1 MITIFNVFIN
11 EVELHES
18 REVMKF
24 EVLKKNNLKRNII
37 IGGCVV
43 LIISAVILNFSS
55 ARYRST
61 ASVPIVDSEVNYVRP
76 DLNIVAIV
84 VDGVSTNTMPEGNYK
99 LLDTSYC
106 TINGED
112 ANVTLSW
119 DQTTQMLT
127 VTPFTTRGTKCYLYF
142 DELIGFTISQMLAGY
157 TKSTRTDFSTT
168 VTSTTTGAIYESAD
182 TTQYDNDGEVYYFAG
197 NPTDNYV
204 YFAGFYWRIIRI
216 NGDESIRLIY
226 QGTTADGNGQ
236 ITTSAYNSSSNINE
250 YVGFMYTVGSVHGS
264 GTSSTIKEELDKWYE
279 DNLLSYENN
288 IDTNAG
294 FCNDRTPSTSTSSS
308 NGEGGTGTTWTY
320 YGAYIRLE
328 NDSPTFKCSN
338 ESDLFTSLL
347 SNKGNKSLK
356 YPIGLITAD
365 EVVFAGGM
373 LGVSNVNQS
382 YYLYAGEDYWTMSP
396 SYFGAPVSYAPFVI
410 YVNSSGRLSLES
422 VYNVYSV
429 RPVINLKANTL
440 FTGSGTNSDPF
451 TVVS

>member
-1 MITIFNVFIN
+1 
-11 EVELHES
+11 
-18 REVMKF
+18 MKF
-24 EVLKKNNLKRNII
+24 EVLKKDNLKRNII
-37 IGGCVV
+37 IGVFVV
-43 LIISAVILNFSS
+43 LIISAVILNFTR
-55 ARYRST
+55 AKYRST

-76 DLNIVAIV
+76 DLNAVAIV
-84 VDGVSTNTMPEGNYK
+84 VDGETTNTMPEGNYK

-320 YGAYIRLE
+320 YGAYIRLVS
-328 NDSPTFKCSN
+328 NKTPNFTCSN
-338 ESDLFTSLL
+338 NDLFTVNS
-347 SNKGNKSLK
+347 SSKGNHALQ
-356 YPIGLITAD
+356 YPIWLLTAD
-365 EVVFAGGM
+365 EVVYAGGVNE
-373 LGVSNVNQS
+373 LSNTN
-382 YYLYAGEDYWTMSP
+382 YYLYTGSSYWTMTPHRYPGIGTS
-396 SYFGAPVSYAPFVI
+396 SEIFGIALNGNFGGDHAI
-410 YVNSSGRLSLES
+410 VNLPLGIRLSSTYVPISQYLREM
-422 VYNVYSV
+422 VLVL
-429 RPVINLKANTL
+429 IHI
-440 FTGSGTNSDPF
+440 
-451 TVVS
+451 